1 VAFYSIAVSILK
13 FLNISPKI
21 TMNVFNTNTVSKK
34 NNTVNTVINIYKQT
48 ICLMFILILS
58 NSVYAEEENI
68 VYVCVADDGTPTYT
82 NNKVGLTNC
91 KPLSGVF
98 VTTIPAFKIPA
109 VESQPSNNNFNN
121 NFAVPR
127 TNNNLLRPSNF
138 PREDVSSQRQRD
150 ELGRRPI
157 LETELR
163 DREARCAAT
172 MRTLR
177 APLPRLAGETDA
189 AFGQRITAIQAQ
201 VERCN
206 ADLAA
211 IRRELAA
218 LK

>member
-1 VAFYSIAVSILK
+1 
-13 FLNISPKI
+13 
-21 TMNVFNTNTVSKK
+21 MNLFNTALKKINTV
-34 NNTVNTVINIYKQT
+34 TNIYK
-48 ICLMFILILS
+48 LPVFLVFIFTMVAF
-58 NSVYAEEENI
+58 NSAYAEEENV

-91 KPLSGVF
+91 KPLNGVF
-98 VTTIPAFKIPA
+98 VTTIPAFKVPTQTPA
-109 VESQPSNNNFNN
+109 SESKSNNNFNVN
-121 NFAVPR
+121 SAPR

-138 PREDVSSQRQRD
+138 PREDLVSQRQRD

-157 LETELR
+157 LENELR

-172 MRTLR
+172 TRTLR

-189 AFGQRITAIQAQ
+189 AFGQRIAAIQAQ